1 MLVEDMEAVVV
12 VVVVMVEDIVE
23 AMAEV
28 EVTVDG
34 AMLPLTLTPLKEITL
49 VDLTVLMVVP
59 LEVI

>member
-1 MLVEDMEAVVV
+1 MEAVVV